1 MNNRLNKK
9 DFESIKKKVDSSDS
23 IRYLVGKALF
33 EEDAGA
39 DMKLLISEVESCWK
53 EIKELNEGLRLLT
66 KKTVE
71 AQRRNQST

>member
-1 MNNRLNKK
+1 MNNRLNRK
-9 DFESIKKKVDSSDS
+9 DFESIKKKVDSCDS

-33 EEDAGA
+33 EEDAES

-53 EIKELNEGLRLLT
+53 EIKELNQSVRLLT

-71 AQRRNQST
+71 AEKRNQSS